1 MDSGVLFN
9 ILQIIWGILLTAGYI
24 PQILKTI
31 KTKDVDSFSMNY
43 MVLVSIG
50 ITLMQTYA
58 IHLYMSTWEGLA
70 FLITNTLSWLCA
82 LIMLW
87 LTISYRKT

>member
-9 ILQIIWGILLTAGYI
+9 ILQLIWGILLTAGYV

-31 KTKDVDSFSMNY
+31 NTKDVDSFSMNY
-43 MVLVSIG
+43 MVLVSIW
-50 ITLMQTYA
+50 ITLMQMYA
-58 IHLYMSTWEGLA
+58 IHLYMSTGEWLA

-87 LTISYRKT
+87 LTISYRKK